1 LQEVFHSDERKNQNC
16 PAVAAF
22 SIMHEGK
29 EWKETRTHTRLT
41 ALFPGLPRSADN
53 RKVKSI
59 GILVKQETV
68 TGSGISW
75 AIYKSA
81 PHSRQITTPAPHH
94 STGKR
99 NKIKF
104 EARKEQRKRREEKG
118 REREGMAGRKMGN
131 QREER
136 GLIFYA
142 VARLYLSFL
151 LN

>member
-1 LQEVFHSDERKNQNC
+1 MKGRN
-16 PAVAAF
+16 
-22 SIMHEGK
+22 GK
-29 EWKETRTHTRLT
+29 RHAHTHTRLT

-68 TGSGISW
+68 SGSGISW

-81 PHSRQITTPAPHH
+81 PHSRQITTPAPQH

-131 QREER
+131 QREKREENR
-136 GLIFYA
+136 QSEEGHCIGKGKMKLKKH
-142 VARLYLSFL
+142 L
-151 LN
+151 